1 MRVQLKERT
10 DWDDNPNGYFDVHLN
25 GRPVENDAMSIS
37 LTNEFNEIGFANIK
51 VICPNGGMEIITG
64 TTKTGKVFEIYGGR
78 KAGGS
83 RNQWYLEV
91 DGICVGF
98 EKNAKHLIQILCSVT
113 WDETQIDFSNN
124 LYQRQIERENREYQK
139 KKEARLER
147 EYQKYINK
155 GEA

>member
-37 LTNEFNEIGFANIK
+37 LTNEFDEIGFANI
-51 VICPNGGMEIITG
+51 
-64 TTKTGKVFEIYGGR
+64 KTGKVFEIYGGR